1 MAHVFSNAAL
11 SGVVMEFSL
20 IGNPRHAHSAEPMR
34 KDISGLTDLEA
45 AELGAEAVKRLIKDI
60 KIPSLK
66 ELGVDEGKLEQ
77 LAPQMA
83 EDAIASGSPGNNP
96 RQATKEEI
104 IELYK
109 ITYEQT

>member
-1 MAHVFSNAAL
+1 
-11 SGVVMEFSL
+11 MEFSL

-60 KIPSLK
+60 KVPSLP
-66 ELGVDEGKLEQ
+66 ELGVDKDKLDK
-77 LAPQMA
+77 LAPKMA

-104 IELYK
+104 IELYRLA
-109 ITYEQT
+109 YEQ